1 MSRTGRV
8 GILSVVEEVGLLV
21 LGIEGVVFEL
31 EEVGMAP

>member
-8 GILSVVEEVGLLV
+8 GILSVVEEVGV
-21 LGIEGVVFEL
+21 LELGRDGVVFEP